1 MTKEAEAPSVIGNLI
16 TQLCS
21 MQQQPATPVKTNP
34 TSFVG
39 SPRTLAAKLTEIE
52 LEYVEEAARIDQAI
66 QQKECELMS
75 AQSVGNNEDS
85 PELLR
90 IERELNYYTNWAAR
104 IDQAI
109 QQKECELMS
118 AQSVG
123 NNEDS
128 PELLRIEREL
138 KALKVGYYTNCR
150 MKLCLS
156 EMKSLILQQNLMIL

>member
-66 QQKECELMS
+66 QQKECELIS
-75 AQSVGNNEDS
+75 AQSVGD
-85 PELLR
+85 
-90 IERELNYYTNWAAR
+90 
-104 IDQAI
+104 
-109 QQKECELMS
+109 
-118 AQSVG
+118 
-123 NNEDS
+123 NEDS

>member
-90 IERELNYYTNWAAR
+90 IEREL
-104 IDQAI
+104 
-109 QQKECELMS
+109 
-118 AQSVG
+118 
-123 NNEDS
+123 
-128 PELLRIEREL
+128 

>member
-66 QQKECELMS
+66 QQKECEL
-75 AQSVGNNEDS
+75 
-85 PELLR
+85 
-90 IERELNYYTNWAAR
+90 I
-104 IDQAI
+104 
-109 QQKECELMS
+109 S